1 MVSGTLTADV
11 TWTKV
16 NSPYNLTGNVR
27 VAYGVTLTIEPG
39 VTVNLGNYFLNI
51 NGTLIAKGD
60 STDKIVFVN
69 NRYFG
74 GSEITFSQHSISW
87 NEQTGQ
93 GCIIENAIIN
103 STVLFLQGSP
113 KIANCEVDNA
123 ILISGGSPIITDCN
137 ISLNGAGI
145 DVFSGSPTLSN
156 NVIRGNGFGNG
167 IYGSGTVTLSGNVI
181 SHFQKAVKIY
191 SGTYQITG
199 NTIAQCENGIEA
211 IVDAIV
217 TIQGNLIDNNT
228 GCGISWGRAN
238 IESNTI
244 TNNKIG
250 IHNPVAGVIIR
261 NNNIL
266 ANTENSITAATDDL
280 DAINNYWG
288 TTDTA
293 AINQTLYDKIDDP
306 ALGKI
311 TFIPILNE
319 PSFSAPAIPETI
331 SSPIVT
337 LPPTETSK
345 PSVQP
350 TPTYTPMPTRDPNV
364 QRTGR
369 DQAAPWY
376 SLNMLVIAVAI
387 PLVITWIVV
396 ILGYSLKS
404 KISKF
409 TAQNR

>member
-181 SHFQKAVKIY
+181 SNFQKAIKIY

-266 ANTENSITAATDDL
+266 ANTENSI
-280 DAINNYWG
+280 
-288 TTDTA
+288 
-293 AINQTLYDKIDDP
+293 K
-306 ALGKI
+306 
-311 TFIPILNE
+311 
-319 PSFSAPAIPETI
+319 
-331 SSPIVT
+331 
-337 LPPTETSK
+337 
-345 PSVQP
+345 
-350 TPTYTPMPTRDPNV
+350 R
-364 QRTGR
+364 
-369 DQAAPWY
+369 
-376 SLNMLVIAVAI
+376 
-387 PLVITWIVV
+387 
-396 ILGYSLKS
+396 GY
-404 KISKF
+404 
-409 TAQNR
+409 